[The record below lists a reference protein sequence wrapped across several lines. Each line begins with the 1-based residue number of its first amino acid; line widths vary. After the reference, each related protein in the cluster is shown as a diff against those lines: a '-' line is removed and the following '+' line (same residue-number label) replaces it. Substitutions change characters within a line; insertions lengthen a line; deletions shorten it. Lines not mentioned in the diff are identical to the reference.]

1 MQYQIPKRIVQF
13 RIGKH
18 VNQTLRDRAIT
29 SNIRLL
35 NSDYEYLFFDD
46 ARVEEF
52 IEREFPSYRQIF
64 DSFPFAI
71 QRCDFFRYL
80 AVYRYGGFYFD
91 SDVLLA
97 SSLSDLLDCG
107 CVFPFETLNFSHFMR
122 SNLRMDWQIGNYA
135 FGAAQGHSFLEA
147 IIKNCIKAQR
157 DPGWVKPMMR
167 GSPLFIKDEYLIINS
182 TGPGLVSRT
191 LAENPGLAKEVTVLF
206 PDDVCD
212 VRNWNRFGDHGIHL
226 MDSSWRASRGFM
238 RQKFTNICRNWLRQR
253 RLKES
258 LRLGKS
264 RYHPGGLLVCSG
276 AEPDGKGRL
285 SARK

>member
-1 MQYQIPKRIVQF
+1 MQHQIPKRIIQF

-18 VNQTLRDRAIT
+18 ASQTLRDRAIM

-35 NSDYEYLFFDD
+35 NPDYEYLFFNHGQVD
-46 ARVEEF
+46 EF
-52 IEREFPSYRQIF
+52 IGREFPDYRLIF
-64 DSFPFAI
+64 DSFPFTI

-97 SSLSDLLDCG
+97 SSLSDLLDFG

-122 SNLRMDWQIGNYA
+122 HDLRMDWQIGNYA
-135 FGAAQGHSFLEA
+135 FGAAPGHPFLEA
-147 IIKNCIKAQR
+147 IIKNCVRVQK

-167 GSPLFIKDEYLIINS
+167 GSPPFIRDEYLIINS

-226 MDSSWRASRGFM
+226 MDSSWRAGRGFV
-238 RQKFTNICRNWLRQR
+238 RQKLTNYCRNWLRQR

-264 RYHPGGLLVCSG
+264 RYHPGGLLVCS
-276 AEPDGKGRL
+276 AETHD
-285 SARK
+285 